1 MKNTVNLTYT
11 IRNNADLTFYR
22 TENQMTNLV
31 ALYRK
36 FDTLGLDPGPIRD
49 VQYVTCPRSDVD
61 DILNIALD
69 VTDMDEVSVLRE
81 AHVFADVFDKVSSIL
96 INHRT
101 DITTMF
107 VGLEIGM
114 RMTPESRAH
123 FADRIKYCCV
133 NLTTDQ
139 VVKSMDTPD
148 GTIFYIWNKKTNRP
162 MRDINV
168 DGVWDAFLSELEN
181 VYDLDSK
188 HRPMMKYVVM
198 NCQSEPKITKASL

>member
-1 MKNTVNLTYT
+1 MNKCVNLTYV

-69 VTDMDEVSVLRE
+69 VTDMDEVTVLRQ
-81 AHVFADVFDKVSSIL
+81 AHVFADVFHDVRSMSI
-96 INHRT
+96 NRT
-101 DITTMF
+101 DITNMF
-107 VGLEIGM
+107 VGLEIAM
-114 RMTPESRAH
+114 RMTAESRAH

-133 NLTTDQ
+133 FTTDQ
-139 VVKSMDTPD
+139 IVKSMDTPD
-148 GTIFYIWNKKTNRP
+148 GTIFYIWDKKTDRP
-162 MRDINV
+162 IRDINV
-168 DGVWDAFLSELEN
+168 DGIWDEFLSELEN
-181 VYDLDSK
+181 VYDLDSED
-188 HRPMMKYVVM
+188 RPMMQYVVM
-198 NCQSEPKITKASL
+198 NCQRIPQISKVSL

>member
-1 MKNTVNLTYT
+1 MNKYVNLSYT

-36 FDTLGLDPGPIRD
+36 FDTLGMDPGPIRD
-49 VQYVTCPRSDVD
+49 VQYVTCPRSDLD
-61 DILNIALD
+61 DVLNIELD
-69 VTDMDEVSVLRE
+69 VTDMDEVTVLRE
-81 AHVFADVFDKVSSIL
+81 AHVFADVFHDVRSIS
-96 INHRT
+96 INRT
-101 DITTMF
+101 DITNMF
-107 VGLEIGM
+107 VGLEIAM
-114 RMTPESRAH
+114 RMTAESRAH

-133 NLTTDQ
+133 YTTDQ

-148 GTIFYIWNKKTNRP
+148 GTIFYIWNKKTDRP
-162 MRDINV
+162 VRDMNV
-168 DGVWDAFLSELEN
+168 DGIWDEFMSELEN

>member
-1 MKNTVNLTYT
+1 MNKYVNLSYT

-36 FDTLGLDPGPIRD
+36 FDTLGMDPGPIRD
-49 VQYVTCPRSDVD
+49 VQYAMCPRSDMD
-61 DILNIALD
+61 DVLNIELD
-69 VTDMDEVSVLRE
+69 VTDMDEVTVLRQ
-81 AHVFADVFDKVSSIL
+81 AHVFADVFKDVRSMF
-96 INHRT
+96 INRT
-101 DITTMF
+101 DITSMF
-107 VGLEIGM
+107 VGLEIAM
-114 RMTPESRAH
+114 RMTAESRAH

-133 NLTTDQ
+133 FTTDQ

-162 MRDINV
+162 IRDINV
-168 DGVWDAFLSELEN
+168 DGIWDELLS
-181 VYDLDSK
+181 DSE

-198 NCQSEPKITKASL
+198 NCQFEPTITKVSL

>member
-1 MKNTVNLTYT
+1 MNKCVNLTYV

-36 FDTLGLDPGPIRD
+36 FDTLGIDPGPIRD

-69 VTDMDEVSVLRE
+69 VTDMDEVTVLRE
-81 AHVFADVFDKVSSIL
+81 AHVFADVFHDVRSIS
-96 INHRT
+96 INRT
-101 DITTMF
+101 DITNMF
-107 VGLEIGM
+107 VGLEIAM
-114 RMTPESRAH
+114 RMTAESREY

-133 NLTTDQ
+133 YTTDQ

-148 GTIFYIWNKKTNRP
+148 GTIFYIWNKKTDRP
-162 MRDINV
+162 VRDMNV
-168 DGVWDAFLSELEN
+168 DGIWDEFMSELEN
-181 VYDLDSK
+181 VYDLDSET
-188 HRPMMKYVVM
+188 RPMMKYVVM
-198 NCQSEPKITKASL
+198 NCQSIPQISKASL

>member
-1 MKNTVNLTYT
+1 MNKCVNLTYV

-36 FDTLGLDPGPIRD
+36 FDTLGMDPGPIRD

-69 VTDMDEVSVLRE
+69 VTDMDEVTVLRQ
-81 AHVFADVFDKVSSIL
+81 AHVFADVFHDVRSMSI
-96 INHRT
+96 NRT
-101 DITTMF
+101 DITNMF
-107 VGLEIGM
+107 VGLEIAM
-114 RMTPESRAH
+114 RMTAESRAH

-133 NLTTDQ
+133 YTTDQ
-139 VVKSMDTPD
+139 IVKSMDTPD
-148 GTIFYIWNKKTNRP
+148 GTIFYIWDKKTDRP
-162 MRDINV
+162 VRDMNV
-168 DGVWDAFLSELEN
+168 DGIWDEFLSELEN
-181 VYDLDSK
+181 VYDLDSE

-198 NCQSEPKITKASL
+198 NCQRIPQISKASL

>member
-1 MKNTVNLTYT
+1 MNKCVNLTYV

-69 VTDMDEVSVLRE
+69 VTDMDEVTVLRQ
-81 AHVFADVFDKVSSIL
+81 AHAVADVFQKVNSIS
-96 INHRT
+96 IDRT
-101 DITTMF
+101 DITNMF
-107 VGLEIGM
+107 VGLEIAM
-114 RMTPESRAH
+114 RMTTESRAY
-123 FADRIKYCCV
+123 FADRIQYCCV
-133 NLTTDQ
+133 YTTDQ

-148 GTIFYIWNKKTNRP
+148 GTIFYIWDKKTNRP
-162 MRDINV
+162 MRDMNV
-168 DGVWDAFLSELEN
+168 DGIWDEFLSELEN
-181 VYDLDSK
+181 VYDLDSET
-188 HRPMMKYVVM
+188 RPMMKYVVM
-198 NCQSEPKITKASL
+198 NCQCIPQISKASL